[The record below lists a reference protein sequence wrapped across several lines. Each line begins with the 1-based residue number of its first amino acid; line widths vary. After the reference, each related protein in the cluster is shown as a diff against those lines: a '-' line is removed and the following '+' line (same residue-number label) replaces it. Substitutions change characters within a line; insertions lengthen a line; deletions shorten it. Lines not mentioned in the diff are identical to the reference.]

1 MGELRVS
8 AKSSEGEV
16 EGGSFGVGEG
26 VLAEEKIGESA
37 WIGETGVSWNGIF
50 AVELVS

>member
-16 EGGSFGVGEG
+16 EGGSLGVGEG
-26 VLAEEKIGESA
+26 VLAGEKIWESA
-37 WIGETGVSWNGIF
+37 CTGEAGVSANGIF